1 MVATV
6 APEVFTDWKRQSAEL
21 HIARLFQV
29 NKSILTF
36 LFFFSAPVPSS
47 LISLRPPPAP
57 PPPPPPPLL
66 LLLKLVLLF
75 SL

>member
-36 LFFFSAPVPSS
+36 LFFLPLSHFHSS
-47 LISLRPPPAP
+47 HYALP
-57 PPPPPPPLL
+57 PPPPTPPLL

-75 SL
+75 SLSC

>member
-29 NKSILTF
+29 NKTILTF
-36 LFFFSAPVPSS
+36 LFFSAPVPSS
-47 LISLRPPPAP
+47 LISFRP
-57 PPPPPPPLL
+57 PPPPPPAPSS
-66 LLLKLVLLF
+66 F
-75 SL
+75 IA

>member
-36 LFFFSAPVPSS
+36 LLFSGPGPIFPH
-47 LISLRPPPAP
+47 LITPTP
-57 PPPPPPPLL
+57 PPPPRPFL

-75 SL
+75 SLSC

>member
-36 LFFFSAPVPSS
+36 LFFLPLSHLHSS
-47 LISLRPPPAP
+47 HYALPPPAP
-57 PPPPPPPLL
+57 SS
-66 LLLKLVLLF
+66 F
-75 SL
+75 IA

>member
-29 NKSILTF
+29 NKTILTF
-36 LFFFSAPVPSS
+36 LLFFSAPVPAS
-47 LISLRPPPAP
+47 LISFR

-75 SL
+75 SLSC

>member
-29 NKSILTF
+29 DETHPTILHE
-36 LFFFSAPVPSS
+36 A
-47 LISLRPPPAP
+47 LRN
-57 PPPPPPPLL
+57 
-66 LLLKLVLLF
+66 
-75 SL
+75 

>member
-29 NKSILTF
+29 NKAILTF
-36 LFFFSAPVPSS
+36 LFFSAPVPSS
-47 LISLRPPPAP
+47 LISFR

-75 SL
+75 SLSC

>member
-36 LFFFSAPVPSS
+36 LFFFLPLSHLHSS
-47 LISLRPPPAP
+47 HYAL
-57 PPPPPPPLL
+57 PPPPPPLL
-66 LLLKLVLLF
+66 LLLRLVLLF

>member
-29 NKSILTF
+29 NKTILPF
-36 LFFFSAPVPSS
+36 LFCFVFFCPFPIVTH
-47 LISLRPPPAP
+47 LISPS
-57 PPPPPPPLL
+57 PPPPLL
-66 LLLKLVLLF
+66 LLFKLVLLF